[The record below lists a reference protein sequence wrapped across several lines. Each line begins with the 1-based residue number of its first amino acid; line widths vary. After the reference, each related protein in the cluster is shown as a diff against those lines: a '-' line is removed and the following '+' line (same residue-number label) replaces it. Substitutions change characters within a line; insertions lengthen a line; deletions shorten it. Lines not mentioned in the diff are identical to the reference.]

1 MRWSVMRMNLA
12 EREARS
18 IRVATRLDPGATT
31 QSRASECG
39 DDGGASA
46 SPQPEDTGILWPA
59 LGVARLVLL
68 GYAVVVNALHVQDY
82 RHPLAAG
89 AVLGVLMTWTLVAP
103 WLYRVAAHRPRLVM
117 AELAL
122 AVAAL
127 LLTPWVRGAAGAD
140 SDAPTL
146 ASFWIAAPVL
156 ACAVQW
162 AWRGGL
168 ASALVVGGVDLTVH
182 AGPSGAGAGYVFLLV
197 LTGLVAG
204 YAAALVRT
212 GTRERIEAAA
222 VQAAAIERERLA
234 RAVHDGV
241 LQTLAYV
248 QRRGAEIGGP
258 AAELAELARDQEEAL
273 RGLVQGHVNGSSSRA
288 APGAPPAA
296 GNRDVA
302 VLLHRHTGRA
312 VSVATPASPVPL
324 PGPDAE
330 ELVAAVAAALD
341 NTARHAGGASAYV
354 LLEDTGDAVVVSVGD
369 DGPGIP
375 AGRLDEAAAAG
386 RMGVT
391 GSIVGRLTALGGTAE
406 LITSRGTGTEWELRV
421 PRRTVTGRGS
431 TP

>member
-1 MRWSVMRMNLA
+1 MTAN
-12 EREARS
+12 
-18 IRVATRLDPGATT
+18 
-31 QSRASECG
+31 
-39 DDGGASA
+39 A
-46 SPQPEDTGILWPA
+46 SPRPEDTGTLWPA

-89 AVLGVLMTWTLVAP
+89 AVLGILATWTMVAP
-103 WLYRVAAHRPRLVM
+103 WLYKAVARRPGLIV

-122 AVAAL
+122 AIAAL
-127 LLTPWVRGAAGAD
+127 LITPWVQGATAAD
-140 SDAPTL
+140 PDTPTL

-156 ACAVQW
+156 ASAVQW

-168 ASALVVGGVDLTVH
+168 ASALVVGGVDLAVQ
-182 AGPSGAGAGYVFLLV
+182 AEPRQSAAGYVFLLA

-204 YAAALVRT
+204 YAAALVRA
-212 GTRERIEAAA
+212 GTRERTEAAA
-222 VQAAAIERERLA
+222 VQAATAERERLA

-248 QRRGAEIGGP
+248 QRQGAEIGGP

-273 RGLVQGHVNGSSSRA
+273 RGLVQGGVNGSVPQA
-288 APGAPPAA
+288 ASEADASGAPPGA
-296 GNRDVA
+296 GTRDVA
-302 VLLHRHTGRA
+302 AMLHRHAGPA
-312 VSVATPASPVPL
+312 VSVATPGSPVPL
-324 PGPDAE
+324 PGPAAE

-341 NTARHAGGASAYV
+341 NAARHAGGASAYV

-391 GSIVGRLTALGGTAE
+391 GSIVGRLAAVGGTAE
-406 LITSRGTGTEWELRV
+406 LITSSTGTEWELRV
-421 PRRTVTGRGS
+421 PRRPVGGRGS
-431 TP
+431 AP

>member
-1 MRWSVMRMNLA
+1 M
-12 EREARS
+12 
-18 IRVATRLDPGATT
+18 
-31 QSRASECG
+31 
-39 DDGGASA
+39 SA
-46 SPQPEDTGILWPA
+46 SPRPEDTGILWPA
-59 LGVARLVLL
+59 LGVARVVLL
-68 GYAVVVNALHVQDY
+68 GYAVVVNALHVQEY

-89 AVLGVLMTWTLVAP
+89 AVLGTLATWTLVAP
-103 WLYRVAAHRPRLVM
+103 RLYRVAARRPRLVV
-117 AELAL
+117 AESAL

-127 LLTPWVRGAAGAD
+127 LMTPWVQGAAAAD
-140 SDAPTL
+140 RGAPTL

-168 ASALVVGGVDLTVH
+168 ASALVVGGVDLAVH
-182 AGPSGAGAGYVFLLV
+182 AAPSGSGAGYVFLLV

-212 GTRERIEAAA
+212 GTRERTEAAA
-222 VQAAAIERERLA
+222 AQAATEERERLA

-258 AAELAELARDQEEAL
+258 AAELADLARDQEEAL
-273 RGLVQGHVNGSSSRA
+273 RGLVQGHVDGSAARA

-296 GNRDVA
+296 GTRDVA

-330 ELVAAVAAALD
+330 ELVAAVAAALG

-391 GSIVGRLTALGGTAE
+391 GSIVGRLAALGGTAE
-406 LITSRGTGTEWELRV
+406 LITSASTGTEWELRV
-421 PRRTVTGRGS
+421 PRRTVTGRG
-431 TP
+431 TAP

>member
-1 MRWSVMRMNLA
+1 MTAN
-12 EREARS
+12 
-18 IRVATRLDPGATT
+18 
-31 QSRASECG
+31 
-39 DDGGASA
+39 A
-46 SPQPEDTGILWPA
+46 SPRPEDTGTLWPA

-68 GYAVVVNALHVQDY
+68 GYAAVVNALHVQDY

-89 AVLGVLMTWTLVAP
+89 AVLGVIATWTLVAP
-103 WLYRVAAHRPRLVM
+103 WLYTAAVRRPWLAVT
-117 AELAL
+117 ELAL
-122 AVAAL
+122 AAAAL
-127 LLTPWVRGAAGAD
+127 LLTPWVQGD
-140 SDAPTL
+140 TVPDPDAPTL

-168 ASALVVGGVDLTVH
+168 ASAVVVGAIDLSVR
-182 AGPSGAGAGYVFLLV
+182 AEPSGSDAGNVFLLV

-204 YAAALVRT
+204 YAADLVRA
-212 GTRERIEAAA
+212 GTRERAEAAA
-222 VQAAAIERERLA
+222 VQAATVERERLA

-258 AAELAELARDQEEAL
+258 AGELAQLAGAQEEAL
-273 RGLVQGHVNGSSSRA
+273 RGLVQGSVNGSTSRA
-288 APGAPPAA
+288 APDAPPEA
-296 GNRDVA
+296 GTSDVA
-302 VLLHRHTGRA
+302 AMLHRHTGRA
-312 VSVATPASPVPL
+312 VSVATPGNPVL
-324 PGPDAE
+324 LAGPAAG

-341 NTARHAGGASAYV
+341 NTARHADGATAYV

-391 GSIVGRLTALGGTAE
+391 GSIVGRMAALGGTAE
-406 LITSRGTGTEWELRV
+406 LTTSTSRGTEWELRV
-421 PRRTVTGRGS
+421 PRRAVGDRGS
-431 TP
+431 AP

>member
-1 MRWSVMRMNLA
+1 V
-12 EREARS
+12 
-18 IRVATRLDPGATT
+18 P
-31 QSRASECG
+31 ECG
-39 DDGGASA
+39 DVGGASA
-46 SPQPEDTGILWPA
+46 SSWPEDTGILWPA

-68 GYAVVVNALHVQDY
+68 GYAVVVNALHVPGY

-89 AVLGVLMTWTLVAP
+89 AVLGMLMTWTLVAP
-103 WLYRVAAHRPRLVM
+103 RLYRVAARRPRLVVT
-117 AELAL
+117 EVAL

-127 LLTPWVRGAAGAD
+127 LMTPWVQGATAAD
-140 SDAPTL
+140 PDTPTL

-156 ACAVQW
+156 ACAVHW

-168 ASALVVGGVDLTVH
+168 VSALVVGGIDLAVH
-182 AGPSGAGAGYVFLLV
+182 AGPSGSNAGYVFLLV

-204 YAAALVRT
+204 YAAALVRA
-212 GTRERIEAAA
+212 GTRERTEAAA
-222 VQAAAIERERLA
+222 VQAAAVERERLA

-241 LQTLAYV
+241 LQALAYV
-248 QRRGAEIGGP
+248 QRRGGEIGGP

-273 RGLVQGHVNGSSSRA
+273 RGLVQGHANGPSPRA
-288 APGAPPAA
+288 AQTPTAA
-296 GNRDVA
+296 GTRDVA
-302 VLLHRHTGRA
+302 AMLHRHTGRA
-312 VSVATPASPVPL
+312 VSVATPASQVPL

-375 AGRLDEAAAAG
+375 AGRLEEAAAAG

-391 GSIVGRLTALGGTAE
+391 GSIVGRLAALGGTAE
-406 LITSRGTGTEWELRV
+406 LITSTSTGTAWELRV
-421 PRRTVTGRGS
+421 PRRMAGHGS
-431 TP
+431 APWSG

>member
-1 MRWSVMRMNLA
+1 VSA
-12 EREARS
+12 H
-18 IRVATRLDPGATT
+18 
-31 QSRASECG
+31 
-39 DDGGASA
+39 A
-46 SPQPEDTGILWPA
+46 SPRPEDTGILWPA
-59 LGVARLVLL
+59 LGLARLVLL

-89 AVLGVLMTWTLVAP
+89 TVLGILATWTLVAP
-103 WLYRVAAHRPRLVM
+103 WLYAAAARRPRLAGM
-117 AELAL
+117 ELAL
-122 AVAAL
+122 AIAAL
-127 LLTPWVRGAAGAD
+127 LLTPWLQGPVAGAPGT
-140 SDAPTL
+140 PTL

-168 ASALVVGGVDLTVH
+168 ASALVVGGVDLSVQ
-182 AGPSGAGAGYVFLLV
+182 AEPGGSAAGYVFLLV
-197 LTGLVAG
+197 LTGLVVG

-212 GTRERIEAAA
+212 GTRERAEAAA
-222 VQAAAIERERLA
+222 MQAATLERERFA
-234 RAVHDGV
+234 RVVHDGI

-273 RGLVQGHVNGSSSRA
+273 RGLVQGHVNGSGSRA
-288 APGAPPAA
+288 SPGPAPEADT
-296 GNRDVA
+296 RDVA
-302 VLLHRHTGRA
+302 AMLHRYTGRA

-341 NTARHAGGASAYV
+341 NTARHVADASAYV

-369 DGPGIP
+369 DGQGIP

-386 RMGVT
+386 RMGIT
-391 GSIVGRLTALGGTAE
+391 GSIVGRLAAIGGTAE
-406 LITSRGTGTEWELRV
+406 LTTSTTTGTEWELRV
-421 PRRTVTGRGS
+421 PRRAVGGRGG